1 MSHYPY
7 GYYGQPINPMY
18 PPHGPPMMAP
28 QGYQPFYPQP
38 HPSQNIAPGPMPIGF
53 DAEAYGP
60 GQDYQSPPPPVSK
73 KKSRRQSAPSGSA
86 AQPPPLK
93 SALKKSTN
101 ITATPMA
108 ANALEFPGYNGQGY
122 NGNAASGYPLSR
134 QRTNSFNRPAQERR
148 RAGSNAAYSQDHGID
163 PPFQPL
169 HMFVSFHGYNEL
181 HLENITEYALKELRE
196 IIWPLWDEG
205 IEAQTVTTSE
215 CIVRFRNQPWN
226 MAGPNFLMALG
237 LIERLFTLCARR
249 SAPRL
254 IFGVEIPDN
263 TSSFFLAFFNSSGSR
278 FTLVNPP
285 SHIDLSLGAQLKAAL
300 PRKIVTDHVEQS
312 NLRIIEVKRKPNS
325 NGLEVEHSLFL
336 AHILKI
342 LNSLGFDLDASI
354 PLLKRQNAVMSKGQ
368 EILIFKG
375 VLPG

>member
-1 MSHYPY
+1 
-7 GYYGQPINPMY
+7 
-18 PPHGPPMMAP
+18 
-28 QGYQPFYPQP
+28 
-38 HPSQNIAPGPMPIGF
+38 
-53 DAEAYGP
+53 
-60 GQDYQSPPPPVSK
+60 
-73 KKSRRQSAPSGSA
+73 
-86 AQPPPLK
+86 
-93 SALKKSTN
+93 
-101 ITATPMA
+101 
-108 ANALEFPGYNGQGY
+108 
-122 NGNAASGYPLSR
+122 
-134 QRTNSFNRPAQERR
+134 
-148 RAGSNAAYSQDHGID
+148 
-163 PPFQPL
+163 
-169 HMFVSFHGYNEL
+169 MFVSFHGYNEL

-215 CIVRFRNQPWN
+215 CIVRFRTSPGTWQ
-226 MAGPNFLMALG
+226 GPTSSSSDPAHTSLALG

-249 SAPRL
+249 GYVFQTAINIGQSAPRL

-263 TSSFFLAFFNSSGSR
+263 TSLFFLAFFNSSGSR

-312 NLRIIEVKRKPNS
+312 NLRIIEVKRKPNN